1 MYWDRSG
8 KILSVLLA
16 SDNQVKYENNKIEIS
31 SLRKNCYFIK
41 GKVHVIEGGISSNGR
56 ALALHV
62 RGTGIDTRILQIFS
76 LIQLSG
82 LGITTCILLIELT
95 FSYFSMS
102 AVLICVLMKK
112 IQKGYMQIFKLKHI
126 KYENSF
132 GYCCSPLLM
141 ASIMSC

>member
-16 SDNQVKYENNKIEIS
+16 SNNQVKYENNKMEIS
-31 SLRKNCYFIK
+31 SLGKNCYFIK

-56 ALALHV
+56 DLALHV
-62 RGTGIDTRILQIFS
+62 RGTGIDTRILHFFFNSTFRACNYNLYFIDRANIFLFLYVS
-76 LIQLSG
+76 FPYM
-82 LGITTCILLIELT
+82 CPYE
-95 FSYFSMS
+95 
-102 AVLICVLMKK
+102 K
-112 IQKGYMQIFKLKHI
+112 IQKEYMQIFMLKHI

-141 ASIMSC
+141 ASNMSC